1 MPITKRRLLPVA
13 LLALAAVAGPDRAAQ
28 AQGKD
33 LTMGNVNPPKHGT
46 SQAAQQFV
54 DKLAELSGGKI
65 KVAHHHSGALGGER
79 EVAQQIQLGAVDF
92 GPITTAPLSTLVPEM
107 SVFQLPYIFRDYDHV
122 FKALDGSD
130 TLTKYYD
137 AVLDKKGLKLVG
149 FIAAGYRG
157 IYGHGAINSLADVK
171 GKKVRVQEDK
181 ILVATFKALGMI
193 STPIAFPEVATALQ
207 TKVIDF
213 AEGGVNT
220 FYHNKFYDI
229 VKYVADVRHT
239 HQAVALIMSKAAW
252 PKQDAAGQKAIM
264 DAWAHARAFNR
275 KFILD
280 EDKSIQDQVR
290 GQGRDHHQA
299 RRHAVPAG
307 DAERLRGVLRHA
319 GRQGRQEDGRL
330 HPEPSSSA
338 HGRAHPS
345 ERPGG
350 RGAPRARSW
359 APPLRRA
366 RPSSAA
372 LILAVMAG
380 AVFLQVVL
388 RYLGLTGID
397 GLEEVPR
404 YLFVWLVMIGAA
416 AAMQRGEHTVLDYFV
431 NLLGPARARR
441 SCSC

>member
-1 MPITKRRLLPVA
+1 MLRIGLIRLLAACLAIAA
-13 LLALAAVAGPDRAAQ
+13 LPAFGTPAPAQ
-28 AQGKD
+28 E
-33 LTMGNVNPPKHGT
+33 LSMGNVNPPKHGT
-46 SQAAQQFV
+46 SLASQQFI
-54 DKLAELSGGKI
+54 DKLSELTGGKI

-130 TLTKYYD
+130 TIVSYYD
-137 AVLDKKGLKLVG
+137 AVLDRRGLKLIG

-157 IYGHGAINSLADVK
+157 IYGHGAINSLTDVK

-207 TKVIDF
+207 TRVIDF

-239 HQAVALIMSKAAW
+239 HQAIALIMSKSSW
-252 PKQDAAGQKAIM
+252 QKRDAGTQKAIM
-264 DAWAHARAFNR
+264 DSWVHARAFNR

-290 GQGRDHHQA
+290 AKGVTITKPDATPFRQA
-299 RRHAVPAG
+299 TQSVYEEFYATPAG
-307 DAERLRGVLRHA
+307 KDARKIVDA
-319 GRQGRQEDGRL
+319 
-330 HPEPSSSA
+330 
-338 HGRAHPS
+338 
-345 ERPGG
+345 
-350 RGAPRARSW
+350 
-359 APPLRRA
+359 
-366 RPSSAA
+366 
-372 LILAVMAG
+372 ILN
-380 AVFLQVVL
+380 
-388 RYLGLTGID
+388 TK
-397 GLEEVPR
+397 
-404 YLFVWLVMIGAA
+404 
-416 AAMQRGEHTVLDYFV
+416 
-431 NLLGPARARR
+431 
-441 SCSC
+441 

>member
-13 LLALAAVAGPDRAAQ
+13 LLVLAAAIGPDRAAQ

-54 DKLAELSGGKI
+54 DKLAELTGGKI

-92 GPITTAPLSTLVPEM
+92 GPITTAPLSTLIPEM

-157 IYGHGAINSLADVK
+157 IYGHNAINGLADIK

-239 HQAVALIMSKAAW
+239 HQAVALIMSKASW
-252 PKQDAAGQKAIM
+252 SKLDAAGQKAI
-264 DAWAHARAFNR
+264 DGRLGARPH
-275 KFILD
+275 L
-280 EDKSIQDQVR
+280 QPQVHPRR
-290 GQGRDHHQA
+290 GQGRSRTRCKAKGVTITKPDATPFRQA
-299 RRHAVPAG
+299 TQGVYEEFYATPAG
-307 DAERLRGVLRHA
+307 KDAKKMV
-319 GRQGRQEDGRL
+319 DY
-330 HPEPSSSA
+330 
-338 HGRAHPS
+338 
-345 ERPGG
+345 
-350 RGAPRARSW
+350 
-359 APPLRRA
+359 
-366 RPSSAA
+366 
-372 LILAVMAG
+372 ILS
-380 AVFLQVVL
+380 
-388 RYLGLTGID
+388 IK
-397 GLEEVPR
+397 
-404 YLFVWLVMIGAA
+404 
-416 AAMQRGEHTVLDYFV
+416 
-431 NLLGPARARR
+431 
-441 SCSC
+441 

>member
-1 MPITKRRLLPVA
+1 
-13 LLALAAVAGPDRAAQ
+13 
-28 AQGKD
+28 
-33 LTMGNVNPPKHGT
+33 
-46 SQAAQQFV
+46 
-54 DKLAELSGGKI
+54 
-65 KVAHHHSGALGGER
+65 
-79 EVAQQIQLGAVDF
+79 
-92 GPITTAPLSTLVPEM
+92 M

-130 TLTKYYD
+130 TLTKYYE
-137 AVLDKKGLKLVG
+137 AVLDKRGLKLIG

-239 HQAVALIMSKAAW
+239 HQATALIMSKASW
-252 PKQDAAGQKAIM
+252 QKQDAAGQKAIM

-275 KFILD
+275 QFILD
-280 EDKSIQDQVR
+280 EDKSIQDQVK
-290 GQGRDHHQA
+290 A
-299 RRHAVPAG
+299 K
-307 DAERLRGVLRHA
+307 GVTITKP
-319 GRQGRQEDGRL
+319 D
-330 HPEPSSSA
+330 
-338 HGRAHPS
+338 
-345 ERPGG
+345 
-350 RGAPRARSW
+350 
-359 APPLRRA
+359 A
-366 RPSSAA
+366 RPSGRRPRASTRSSMPRPPARTPRRWSTSSWPLSSEHGCRTKRRPPRGRRAA
-372 LILAVMAG
+372 RMWAGAYDVLGHIGGLILAVMAG

-388 RYLGLTGID
+388 RYLGMTGID

-404 YLFVWLVMIGAA
+404 FLFIWLVMIGAA
-416 AAMQRGEHTVLDYFV
+416 SAMQRGQHTVLDYFI
-431 NLLGPARARR
+431 NLLTPAPAPW
-441 SCSC
+441 C

>member
-1 MPITKRRLLPVA
+1 MSIHSLRLTSARLAVVA
-13 LLALAAVAGPDRAAQ
+13 SILTFGGTVVLAQ
-28 AQGKD
+28 EKD
-33 LTMGNVNPPKHGT
+33 LSMGNVNPPKHGT
-46 SQAAQQFV
+46 SQASQQFI
-54 DKLAELSGGKI
+54 DKLAELSAGKV

-130 TLTKYYD
+130 TITKYYE
-137 AVLDKKGLKLVG
+137 AVLDKKGFKLVG

-157 IYGHGAINSLADVK
+157 IYGHGAINSIADVK

-239 HQAVALIMSKAAW
+239 HQAVALIMSKASWA
-252 PKQDAAGQKAIM
+252 KQDAAGQKAIQ
-264 DAWAHARAFNR
+264 DAWVHARAFNR

-280 EDKSIQDQVR
+280 EDKSIQDQVKAKGVTITKPDATPFR
-290 GQGRDHHQA
+290 QA
-299 RRHAVPAG
+299 TQSVYEEFYATPAG
-307 DAERLRGVLRHA
+307 KDAKKIV
-319 GRQGRQEDGRL
+319 D
-330 HPEPSSSA
+330 
-338 HGRAHPS
+338 
-345 ERPGG
+345 
-350 RGAPRARSW
+350 
-359 APPLRRA
+359 
-366 RPSSAA
+366 
-372 LILAVMAG
+372 LILAVK
-380 AVFLQVVL
+380 
-388 RYLGLTGID
+388 
-397 GLEEVPR
+397 
-404 YLFVWLVMIGAA
+404 
-416 AAMQRGEHTVLDYFV
+416 
-431 NLLGPARARR
+431 
-441 SCSC
+441 